1 MPVEV
6 SDEVESSTSLEHT
19 TKRVRKM
26 AEGATSE
33 TGTVA
38 VTVAEAS
45 LNEVDTDA
53 ALACK
58 L

>member
-1 MPVEV
+1 
-6 SDEVESSTSLEHT
+6 
-19 TKRVRKM
+19 M